1 MPAPIYTIEYCDKYL
16 DELLDKMGSDYFP
29 LDVKFGRFV
38 SMTYDFIRE
47 YTSYMEATQEVSDDL
62 KPLIIRNYFVMTP
75 TSEQGVWEVAEP
87 IDYVRLISLEPFA
100 MVGEN
105 EVKKFKKV
113 YINKEGQR
121 LVYERDPFRKP
132 SPIYPQV
139 FRIGNL
145 FEVRVGNDLDTYSR
159 ARLSYVKHPT
169 FGDINDDDAILVNL
183 PAIAMEKI
191 LLKTAESLRFTT
203 ADETASSIYQF
214 DQTFGKRNK

>member
-1 MPAPIYTIEYCDKYL
+1 MPPPIYTVGYCDKFL

-29 LDVKFGRFV
+29 IDVKFGRFV
-38 SMTYDFIRE
+38 SITYDFIRE
-47 YTSYMEATQEVSDDL
+47 HTTYLEASQELSDDL
-62 KPLIIRNYFVMTP
+62 KPLIIRANSIMTP

-87 IDYVRLISLEPFA
+87 IDYIRLISLEPYAFIG
-100 MVGEN
+100 GE
-105 EVKKFKKV
+105 EVRKFKKV

-121 LVYERDPFRKP
+121 VVYERDVFRKP
-132 SPIYPQV
+132 SPLYPQV
-139 FRIGNL
+139 YRIGNF
-145 FEVRVGNDLDTYSR
+145 FEIRVGNDADTYQR

-169 FGDINDDDAILVNL
+169 FGNINDDDSVLLNL